1 MRKDIEKRNLQKKV
15 SVYVKETIPELP
27 SFNQS

>member
-1 MRKDIEKRNLQKKV
+1 MRKDIEKRNLQKV